1 MEQITASAPA
11 KIILFGEHS
20 VVYGYPAIAT
30 AINLRAFVTASSSQN
45 DFRISS
51 TQLPSVYKVPF
62 MNSFSDDKV
71 PPQVKPIIYAIL
83 VTQDY
88 LDKHTPLKIHINSQI
103 PMGAGLGSSAAV
115 NVATVAAVS
124 NYYGASLDKSTIS
137 ELAFEAEKIVHGTPS
152 GIDNTIATFGGLI
165 YYQKG
170 KIEQIKS
177 TKEFS
182 LVIGNTLIS
191 RQTKVL
197 VAKVRSLKELLPSV
211 VVKIFSS
218 IGDIV
223 ELAREELITGNIEK
237 LGHLININHGLLES
251 IGVSHRKLSE
261 LVHAALSA
269 GALGAKLTGAG
280 GGGCMFALV
289 RKENLSHVADA
300 IKKAGG
306 APIITSTTLDGVLVH
321 G

>member
-1 MEQITASAPA
+1 MKQITASAPA

-30 AINLRAFVTASSSQN
+30 AINLRAYVTTSPASN
-45 DFRISS
+45 EFRISS
-51 TQLPSVYKVPF
+51 TQLPKIYNVPF
-62 MNSFSDDKV
+62 STSFSDNNV
-71 PPQVKPIIYAIL
+71 PPQVKPIVYAIL

-88 LDKHTPLKIHINSQI
+88 LDKHTPLSIHVDSKI

-124 NYYGASLDKSTIS
+124 NYYGVSLDKPTVSK
-137 ELAFEAEKIVHGTPS
+137 LAFEAEKIVHGTPS
-152 GIDNTIATFGGLI
+152 GIDNTISTFGGLI

-170 KIEQIKS
+170 KIEQINS
-177 TKEFS
+177 TNEFS

-197 VAKVRSLKELLPSV
+197 VAKVRALKEILPSV

-223 ELAREELITGNIEK
+223 NLAKEELVSGNIEK

-289 RKENLSHVADA
+289 KKENLSTVATA
-300 IKKAGG
+300 IKQAGG
-306 APIITSTTLDGVLVH
+306 VPIITSTTLDGVLIH